1 MKIDKTTILKI
12 ARLSNLPIEDAQI
25 PLLISQF
32 QETLDTVKILE
43 EIDTKG
49 VEPSFSASEKKN
61 IFREDVIRPSLPV
74 GEVLKNAK
82 RKYKNYFVCDQ
93 IKHRK

>member
-12 ARLSNLPIEDAQI
+12 ARLSNLPVDDEQI

-61 IFREDVIRPSLPV
+61 VWREDKIESSLPV
-74 GEVLKNAK
+74 AAVLKNAK
-82 RKYKNYFVCDQ
+82 RTYKNFFVCDQ
-93 IKHRK
+93 VKHRK